1 MAVIIV
7 SKAPIKQAISGFWWI
22 PPTSAIYKTELVR
35 SDGTLDD
42 VTNIILDGTEVTGGT
57 TETTG
62 IFTLK
67 IDNST
72 GNYTDKWVAGNTF
85 NYYKDYGSSAI
96 TKRFKGKIDRVSGSL
111 TDQYII
117 TITGR
122 VSYANLREINVTKS
136 YVGIETSVIIDDLF
150 ETYSDT
156 YDRTDTTVFKTTTTN
171 QTVAFQGKPFWDC
184 VVEVATAA
192 SMDIYIDPTDKV
204 HLIPQNSVTN
214 TTDAIVEGQNLIA
227 VGEFGLQTDEVRNKI
242 RIYGAE
248 INGVPLVWT
257 EQDAASQAS
266 YGVKSYEESNT
277 NLETLADVQAY
288 AAFILSQKKDPPA
301 IGKVT
306 SYILCTLQ
314 PAELL
319 KISNQING
327 FKSSY
332 RIVSFTDFLG
342 HTDMPKTEVTVNRD
356 PFLVPKLFKQR
367 HQSEQN
373 VRDLKNRFDMDY
385 SRVFLFDDETDTS
398 THSNTVISNSVLYW
412 TGIGA
417 NGIWTSNVF
426 SSATSIASFE
436 VKATGNNI
444 PNNATFEV
452 SGDNGV
458 SFNTASLD
466 TQYTVNSGTH
476 LILRITFSNSTANI
490 DTCSILYKA

>member
-1 MAVIIV
+1 MAVTIV
-7 SKAPIKQAISGFWWI
+7 SRSPIKQAISGFWWI
-22 PPTSAIYKTELVR
+22 PPTSAIYKTEIVR
-35 SDGTLDD
+35 SDGTADD
-42 VTNIILDGTEVTGGT
+42 VTNILLDGTEITFGT

-62 IFTLK
+62 VFTLK

-72 GNYTDKWVAGNTF
+72 GSYTDKWIAGNTF
-85 NYYKDYGSSAI
+85 NYYKDYGSSAA
-96 TKRFKGKIDRVSGSL
+96 TKRFKCKIDRVSSSL

-117 TITGR
+117 TVTGR
-122 VSYANLREINVTKS
+122 VSYSNLREINVTKS

-150 ETYSDT
+150 ETYADT
-156 YDRTDTTVFKTTTTN
+156 YDRTDTTVFKATTTN

-192 SMDIYIDPTDKV
+192 SMDIYIAPDDKV
-204 HLIPQNSVTN
+204 HLIPQNSTTN
-214 TTDAIVEGQNLIA
+214 TTDAIVEGQNLVN
-227 VGEFGLQTDEVRNKI
+227 VGEFGSQTDEVRNKI

-257 EQDAASQAS
+257 SEDATSQAS

-288 AAFILSQKKDPPA
+288 AAYILSQKKDPPA

-332 RIVSFTDFLG
+332 RIVSFTDYLG
-342 HTDMPKTEVTVNRD
+342 HTDMPKTEVTVNRE
-356 PFLVPKLFKQR
+356 PLLVPKLFKQR

-373 VRDLKNRFDMDY
+373 VKDLKNRFDMDY
-385 SRVFLFDDETDTS
+385 SRVFLFDSESDTS
-398 THSNTVISNSVLYW
+398 THSNTAILNSVLYW
-412 TGIGA
+412 TGSGA
-417 NGIWTSNVF
+417 NGKWTSNVF
-426 SSATSIASFE
+426 NSSTSITSFE

-452 SGDNGV
+452 SVDNGV

-466 TQYTVNSGTH
+466 TEYTVNSGTQ
-476 LILRITFSNSTANI
+476 LVLRVTISNSSANI
-490 DTCSILYKA
+490 DTVNILYK